1 MSNIKENVSAI
12 IENVGGV
19 ENITTA
25 THCVTRL
32 RLVLEN
38 DDAVDVKKLEEND
51 LVKGTFSASGQ
62 FQVIIGPGLVDKV
75 YKEFVQQTG
84 TQEVSSEELRE
95 ITAKKKN
102 IVQKGV
108 RVLADIFIPILPA
121 IVAAGLLMG
130 LNNVLANPGIF
141 YEGKSVLD
149 VHTEWSGFAGII
161 NLISNTAFTFLPA
174 LIAWSAAKK
183 FGGNPVLGIVLGLI
197 MVHPSLMS
205 AYDYASDPSSAAY
218 WNVFGFEVAQ
228 VGYQGQVIPVL
239 FAAYVLAALE
249 KYLKRKVPESLQ
261 LLAVAPIALIITGFL
276 TFTIIGPVTMTGAN
290 WITDGIL
297 YLFDVSPVLAG
308 AVYGLISPPLVIT
321 GMHHLFL
328 GVNLQMAGSL
338 GYVTLWPIGETV
350 TLAQGAAALTMF
362 FLIKNNKK
370 LKGVSISATVSAWLG
385 ITEPAIYGVNLRFR
399 YPFIAVMVSSAIGSA
414 YLAYQGVK
422 ATSVGVGGV
431 LSFLS
436 VFPEHWA
443 SYFTGMAITF
453 ILTVGL
459 TILFNKS
466 KFINKSKNND
476 VKHDSQAA

>member
-1 MSNIKENVSAI
+1 MSNFNENVSSI
-12 IENVGGV
+12 IENIGGA
-19 ENITTA
+19 ENVVTA

-32 RLVLEN
+32 RLVLNSEELVN
-38 DDAVDVKKLEEND
+38 VKKLEEND

-62 FQVIIGPGLVDKV
+62 FQVIIGPGLVEKV
-75 YKEFVQQTG
+75 FAEFVKQTG
-84 TQEVSSEELRE
+84 TEEVSTEELRE
-95 ITAKKKN
+95 ITSKKKN
-102 IVQKGV
+102 VLQRGI

-174 LIAWSAAKK
+174 LIAFSAAKK

-197 MVHPSLMS
+197 MVHPELMN
-205 AYDYASDPSSAAY
+205 AYAFASDPESVEN
-218 WNVFGFEVAQ
+218 WNLFGFEIAK

-239 FAAYVLAALE
+239 FAAYLLAALE
-249 KYLKRKVPESLQ
+249 ISLRKVIPESLQ
-261 LLAVAPIALIITGFL
+261 LLAVAPIALIITGIA
-276 TFTIIGPVTMTGAN
+276 TFTIIGPVTMAGAN

-350 TLAQGAAALTMF
+350 TLAQGIAALTMF

-370 LKGVSISATVSAWLG
+370 LKSVSLSATVSAWLG

-399 YPFIAVMVSSAIGSA
+399 YPFIAVMIGSAIGSA
-414 YLAYQGVK
+414 YLSFMDVK
-422 ATSVGVGGV
+422 ATSVGVGGM

-436 VFPEHWA
+436 VFPEYWG
-443 SYFTGMAITF
+443 SYFTGMAITAV
-453 ILTVGL
+453 ITVGL
-459 TILFNKS
+459 TLLFSKGKMFKS
-466 KFINKSKNND
+466 KE
-476 VKHDSQAA
+476 VKAEVTEAA